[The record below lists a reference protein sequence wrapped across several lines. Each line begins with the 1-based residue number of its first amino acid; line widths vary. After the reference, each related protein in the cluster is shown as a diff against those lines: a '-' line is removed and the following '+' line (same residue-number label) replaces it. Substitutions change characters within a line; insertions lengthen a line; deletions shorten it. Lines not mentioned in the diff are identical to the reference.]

1 MGEVKK
7 PTKGDMER
15 RLRNAIVLVPKDKD
29 YKAVYFDD
37 KGLRLEVTQDFA
49 IISTGFHRHVFT
61 SLTAQGVSRPYLYVK
76 RFIDMALENDCTV
89 KDAKGNVTRSYGKLL
104 AVLKEKEDQKDFQMA
119 WYIDLWFNNI
129 FHPLY
134 GIGETVSES
143 FLVYE
148 SYLHNLAR
156 NKVILSEKINGMTNK
171 QFIDEV
177 IDNIK
182 KMTDGIDERTVFEAK
197 SDEEKAKEEI
207 DAIQQHQAERVAE
220 EGGGHDD
227 QQS

>member
-1 MGEVKK
+1 MSEQKK
-7 PTKGDMER
+7 ITKGDLER

-49 IISTGFHRHVFT
+49 VITTAFHKHVFRN
-61 SLTAQGVSRPYLYVK
+61 LTAQGVSRPYLYTK
-76 RFIDMALENDCTV
+76 RFIDIALDNDCTV
-89 KDAKGNVTRSYGKLL
+89 KDDKGNVTRSYGKLI
-104 AVLKEKEDQKDFQMA
+104 AMLKEKKDQSEFRVA
-119 WYIDLWFNNI
+119 WYTDLWLNNI

-134 GIGETVSES
+134 AIDESTASS

-156 NKVILSEKINGMTNK
+156 NKVILSEKVNGMTNK

-177 IDNIK
+177 LDNIK
-182 KMTDGIDERTVFEAK
+182 KMTDGIDERIVFEAK
-197 SDEEKAKEEI
+197 SDDEKAKEEI

>member
-1 MGEVKK
+1 M
-7 PTKGDMER
+7 TKAQMQR
-15 RLRNAIVLVPKDKD
+15 RIEQSPLHLNRTRDFKTI
-29 YKAVYFDD
+29 YFDD
-37 KGLRLEVTQDFA
+37 KGLRLSCDDNEGYCLIETSA
-49 IISTGFHRHVFT
+49 HTHVFRSIT
-61 SLTAQGVSRPYLYVK
+61 VAGVSRPYLYVK

-119 WYIDLWFNNI
+119 WYIDLWLNNI

-156 NKVILSEKINGMTNK
+156 NKVILSEKVNGMTNK

-177 IDNIK
+177 LENIR
-182 KMTDGIDERTVFEAK
+182 KMTDGLDERVIFEAK
-197 SDEEKAKEEI
+197 TDEQKAQEEI

-220 EGGGHDD
+220 EGGVHDD